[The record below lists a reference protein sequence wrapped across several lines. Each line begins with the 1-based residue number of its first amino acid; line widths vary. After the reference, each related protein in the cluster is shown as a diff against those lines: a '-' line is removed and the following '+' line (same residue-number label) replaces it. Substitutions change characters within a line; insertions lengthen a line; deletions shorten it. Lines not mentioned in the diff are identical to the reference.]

1 VSESRANGNDSFEP
15 FLSARDSQKKILAE
29 QSLRKLL
36 PYKVWLPEQ
45 KLSLIEK
52 VTEMQNVYLIATD
65 VLTNLE
71 TVLINT
77 VPDSTFLTSN
87 TLSSYRA
94 TIDGYQTQ
102 YSSIS
107 TGLVSYLNAAQ
118 TFLATYEKD
127 RLSREKTVKTAEEN
141 SRDSLQLAK
150 NAYETAEKTREV
162 TLKQLNQNISAASV
176 RLRNAQ
182 GNVNRLTI
190 TAPVSG
196 VVGKVQVD
204 EGEEVTNGRTIIDI
218 ASDDAECDITVDS
231 ATLAQMEIGT
241 EVRVSY
247 RGESLPGKIISISP
261 IADRGLNFSV
271 KVGVN
276 APVSVYGDFATIDIP
291 MISVFPTL
299 PLTAVNILAPG
310 Q

>member
-1 VSESRANGNDSFEP
+1 
-15 FLSARDSQKKILAE
+15 
-29 QSLRKLL
+29 
-36 PYKVWLPEQ
+36 
-45 KLSLIEK
+45 
-52 VTEMQNVYLIATD
+52 M
-65 VLTNLE
+65 
-71 TVLINT
+71 
-77 VPDSTFLTSN
+77 
-87 TLSSYRA
+87 
-94 TIDGYQTQ
+94 
-102 YSSIS
+102 
-107 TGLVSYLNAAQ
+107 
-118 TFLATYEKD
+118 
-127 RLSREKTVKTAEEN
+127 KTAEEN
-141 SRDSLQLAK
+141 SRDTLELAK
-150 NAYETAEKTREV
+150 NSYETAEKTRDV
-162 TLKQLNQNISAASV
+162 TLKQLNQNISAAAV

-204 EGEEVTNGRTIIDI
+204 EGEEVTNGRAIIDI

-231 ATLAQMEIGT
+231 ATLAQLEVGT

-271 KVGVN
+271 KIGVN

-291 MISVFPTL
+291 MSSVFPTL

>member
-1 VSESRANGNDSFEP
+1 M
-15 FLSARDSQKKILAE
+15 QK
-29 QSLRKLL
+29 
-36 PYKVWLPEQ
+36 
-45 KLSLIEK
+45 
-52 VTEMQNVYLIATD
+52 VYLIASE

-77 VPDSTFLTSN
+77 VPDSTFLTTN
-87 TLSSYRA
+87 ILSGYRT

-107 TGLVSYLNAAQ
+107 SGLVSYLNAAQ

-204 EGEEVTNGRTIIDI
+204 EGEEVTNGRAIIDI

-231 ATLAQMEIGT
+231 ATLAQLEIGT
-241 EVRVSY
+241 DVRVSY
-247 RGESLPGKIISISP
+247 RGESLPGKIMSISP

-291 MISVFPTL
+291 MTSVFPTL

>member
-1 VSESRANGNDSFEP
+1 
-15 FLSARDSQKKILAE
+15 
-29 QSLRKLL
+29 
-36 PYKVWLPEQ
+36 
-45 KLSLIEK
+45 
-52 VTEMQNVYLIATD
+52 
-65 VLTNLE
+65 
-71 TVLINT
+71 
-77 VPDSTFLTSN
+77 
-87 TLSSYRA
+87 
-94 TIDGYQTQ
+94 
-102 YSSIS
+102 
-107 TGLVSYLNAAQ
+107 
-118 TFLATYEKD
+118 
-127 RLSREKTVKTAEEN
+127 
-141 SRDSLQLAK
+141 
-150 NAYETAEKTREV
+150 
-162 TLKQLNQNISAASV
+162 
-176 RLRNAQ
+176 
-182 GNVNRLTI
+182 
-190 TAPVSG
+190 
-196 VVGKVQVD
+196 VGKVQVD

>member
-1 VSESRANGNDSFEP
+1 MIDTTDTLLGVSDAKRNQNDTYEYLLGALNTQEKTKAES
-15 FLSARDSQKKILAE
+15 
-29 QSLRKLL
+29 SLQKLL
-36 PYKVWLPEQ
+36 PYKVWAPDST
-45 KLSLIEK
+45 LSLVER
-52 VTEMQNVYLIATD
+52 VTELQRVYLIANE
-65 VLTNLE
+65 VLRGMEN
-71 TVLINT
+71 VLINT
-77 VPDSTFLTSN
+77 VTDSTNMTAT
-87 TLSSYRA
+87 TLATHKA

-196 VVGKVQVD
+196 VAGKVQVD
-204 EGEEVTNGRTIIDI
+204 EGEEVTNGRAIIDI

-231 ATLAQMEIGT
+231 L
-241 EVRVSY
+241 S
-247 RGESLPGKIISISP
+247 
-261 IADRGLNFSV
+261 
-271 KVGVN
+271 
-276 APVSVYGDFATIDIP
+276 
-291 MISVFPTL
+291 
-299 PLTAVNILAPG
+299 
-310 Q
+310 